1 MFGVDYDDD
10 YDVVLNH
17 VVDHINYDSVSGV
30 GGANGVRDDDD
41 NERDS
46 GSGGDGDDYSKTN
59 DNDDNDSNK
68 DENYSDDE
76 VESF

>member
-10 YDVVLNH
+10 YDIVLNH
-17 VVDHINYDSVSGV
+17 VVDHSNYDSVSGV

-41 NERDS
+41 NERDN
-46 GSGGDGDDYSKTN
+46 GGGGEDDYSKTN
-59 DNDDNDSNK
+59 DNDNNK
-68 DENYSDDE
+68 DENYSDDD